1 MATMVSSRLTVGA
14 SNCTCFCRSAER
26 FCGALTDC
34 SAFLK
39 APGNP
44 ASWPTAWLASC
55 GAAARRARPAL
66 VSGVARLGGRG
77 VSGIDGH
84 TGALSGEQGG
94 GVAKQW
100 PPRPVCCRDCCIG
113 KQDVGC
119 CRASPRSAP
128 AAADRAAV
136 VAAPAGA
143 GPGAAPAA
151 GGGGGAA
158 GGGGGGCRR

>member
-1 MATMVSSRLTVGA
+1 MATMVSSRLTVGS

-26 FCGALTDC
+26 LCAALTDC
-34 SAFLK
+34 SAVLK

-55 GAAARRARPAL
+55 GAGGACAPA
-66 VSGVARLGGRG
+66 GRG
-77 VSGIDGH
+77 RGGAGGGGGVWGIDGNR
-84 TGALSGEQGG
+84 GGLCGEQGG

-113 KQDVGC
+113 KHDVGC

-136 VAAPAGA
+136 VATPLPPQPTPPPPCRRAGR
-143 GPGAAPAA
+143 
-151 GGGGGAA
+151 GGGSA
-158 GGGGGGCRR
+158 CRR